1 MSGNRDIDISGNKLI
16 NLGDPTEP
24 QDAATKDYID
34 ILINNIHDLTPTSNA
49 NEYIRYINNRNTLLH
64 SIAGIVGIRTDID
77 YDGKTTPGHENI
89 PYIMLHSNTSSHQM
103 MLTKGQQL
111 KGMYIAFEFHFPLN
125 VNSFI
130 FNTCRDVYEDWEIQY
145 VLEYSEHGL
154 VWVTL
159 PGVKTVKTLK
169 KEWLGNNSLLVL
181 KNEVFTRAKY
191 WRIVFQHAV
200 TNNNAI
206 YLNYLRIHVCV

>member
-1 MSGNRDIDISGNKLI
+1 MAGNRDIDISGNKLI

-49 NEYIRYINNRNTLLH
+49 NEYIRYINDRTSLLH
-64 SIAGIVGIRTDID
+64 SIAGIVEIRTDID
-77 YDGKTTPGHENI
+77 YDGKAKPGHENI

-103 MLTKGQQL
+103 MLTKDQQL
-111 KGMYIAFEFHFPLN
+111 TGKYIAIKFQFPIN
-125 VNSFI
+125 VNSFM
-130 FNTCRDVYEDWEIQY
+130 FNICRDTYEDWEIQY
-145 VLEYSEHGL
+145 VWQYSVNGL

-159 PGVKTVKTLK
+159 PEKTSKTGK

-181 KNEVFTRAKY
+181 NNEAFERMKY
-191 WRIVFQHAV
+191 WRIVFRHAT

-206 YLNYLRIHVCV
+206 YLNYLRMHVCV